1 MFEWQKHS
9 KDATNV
15 PHFQDL
21 LDFMNLR
28 AQASETSSSENRKP
42 SKDEVRKNFQ
52 SSKQVTSF
60 ATNTDTF
67 EIQVCVLCKP
77 ERHLLFNCNKFK
89 KLPHDGKLSILKT
102 HKPCHNC
109 LQAGHYAQHCKSI
122 HCCQKCH
129 GQHHT
134 LLHIEQITNTCSRQE
149 QLGQVTTH
157 ATIGAK
163 S

>member
-9 KDATNV
+9 QDATSV
-15 PHFQDL
+15 PHYKVL

-28 AQASETSSSENRKP
+28 TKASKTSSSENRKP
-42 SKDEVRKNFQ
+42 SKDEVIKNFQ

-60 ATNTDTF
+60 TTNTDTF

-89 KLPHDGKLSILKT
+89 ELPHDRKLSILKT
-102 HKPCHNC
+102 HKLCHNC
-109 LQAGHYAQHCKSI
+109 LRAGHYARQCKSI
-122 HCCQKCH
+122 RHCRKCH

-149 QLGQVTTH
+149 LLSQVTTH
-157 ATIGAK
+157 ATMGTK